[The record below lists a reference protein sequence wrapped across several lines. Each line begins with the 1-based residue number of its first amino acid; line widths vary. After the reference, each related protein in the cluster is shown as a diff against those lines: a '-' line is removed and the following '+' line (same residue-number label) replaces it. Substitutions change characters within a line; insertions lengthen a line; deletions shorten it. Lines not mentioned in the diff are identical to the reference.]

1 MKKFV
6 FRILAALNRVFVP
19 RASKLN
25 LNKLSKA
32 GKLLIAYRYWVT
44 TNALD

>member
-1 MKKFV
+1 MKKF
-6 FRILAALNRVFVP
+6 FFKLLAALNKVLVP

-44 TNALD
+44 TNALE

>member
-1 MKKFV
+1 MKKILFQL
-6 FRILAALNRVFVP
+6 LAAFNKTFVP

>member
-1 MKKFV
+1 MKKTF
-6 FRILAALNRVFVP
+6 FQLLAAFNKVIVP

-25 LNKLSKA
+25 LNKLSKS